1 VTALRFGLQFQRQ
14 PRQGCLC
21 CFGGPEDK
29 PAGAAGLGA
38 FATSLRLML
47 AVLALWLGTVGG
59 VATAAGQTVPQS
71 RAEIELSFAPV
82 VRQVSPAVVN
92 IYTRRVV
99 ESRVSPFFNDPFF
112 QRFFGDD
119 FFLGQPS
126 ERIQNSLGSGVIVGA
141 DGLIVTN
148 HHVIKG
154 SDEITVVL
162 SDRREFAAEVVA
174 GDERTDLALLRIDT
188 RGEAM
193 PTLELRDS
201 DELEVGDLVLAIG
214 NPFGVGQTV
223 TMGIVSAVARTT
235 TGISD
240 LGYFIQTDAAI
251 NPGNSGGALVT
262 MDGRLVGIN
271 TAIYSRD
278 GGSVGI
284 GFAIPSNMVQTVI
297 AAEGNGGRIV
307 RPWIGATGQ
316 AVTTDLAEGLGLPRP
331 SGVLINDI
339 YPGGPA
345 DRAGLETGDVVVAIN
360 GRPVEDP
367 GALRFRLATLPIGG
381 EAQITVQRGGRD
393 LALQVPLRAAPED
406 PPRDETMIGGRNPL
420 TGATVA
426 NLSPALAEELAIDNA
441 WRGVIILG
449 MERRSIAARAGL
461 RPGDVLLKINGQAIT
476 VVDDLARALDGDAS
490 RWQITFRR
498 DGRVRTIVV
507 S

>member
-1 VTALRFGLQFQRQ
+1 MTRLRTLLWAVCGTVVATIVLVAGF
-14 PRQGCLC
+14 
-21 CFGGPEDK
+21 
-29 PAGAAGLGA
+29 GAAA
-38 FATSLRLML
+38 QQIS
-47 AVLALWLGTVGG
+47 
-59 VATAAGQTVPQS
+59 VPQS
-71 RAEIELSFAPV
+71 RAQIELSFAPV
-82 VRQVSPAVVN
+82 VKQAAPAVVN

-119 FFLGQPS
+119 LFLGQPR

-148 HHVIKG
+148 YHVIKN

-162 SDRREFAAEVVA
+162 ADRREFAAQIVA
-174 GDERTDLALLRIDT
+174 GDERTDLALLRINT
-188 RGEAM
+188 RGESL
-193 PTLELRDS
+193 PTLKLRDS

-223 TMGIVSAVARTT
+223 TLGIVSAVARTT

-278 GGSVGI
+278 GGSIGI
-284 GFAIPSNMVQTVI
+284 GFAIPSNMVATVI
-297 AAEGNGGRIV
+297 AAEASGGRIV
-307 RPWIGATGQ
+307 RPWIGVTGQ
-316 AVTTDLAEGLGLPRP
+316 AVTSDLAEALGLPRP
-331 SGVLINDI
+331 SGVLINDL

-345 DRAGLETGDVVVAIN
+345 AKAGLEVGDVIVAIN

-367 GALRFRLATLPIGG
+367 GALRFRLATLPVGG
-381 EAQITVQRGGRD
+381 VAEITVLRNGREIT
-393 LALQVPLRAAPED
+393 LTVPLIGAPEV
-406 PPRDETMIGGRNPL
+406 PPRNETVIGGRNPL

-426 NLSPALAEELAIDNA
+426 NLSPALAEELSLDNA
-441 WRGVIILG
+441 WRGVVILA
-449 MERRSIAARAGL
+449 MERRSVAARAGL
-461 RPGDVLLKINGQAIT
+461 EPGDILLKVNGREIRA
-476 VVDDLARALDGDAS
+476 VEDLIAALEGTR
-490 RWQITFRR
+490 RWEITFRR
-498 DGRVRTIVV
+498 DGRVRAIII